1 MIRLIVEN
9 NLDSEEEWG
18 KIIQCFITKTNQY
31 FGSSD
36 LNITIEW
43 LNVLKEKSLKI
54 ERDKSF
60 HKQFIN
66 TLHPKIREVCLKG
79 FNSGEYANSV
89 ENGCKEI
96 NSRLKK
102 NI

>member
-36 LNITIEW
+36 LNITIE
-43 LNVLKEKSLKI
+43 
-54 ERDKSF
+54 
-60 HKQFIN
+60 
-66 TLHPKIREVCLKG
+66 
-79 FNSGEYANSV
+79 
-89 ENGCKEI
+89 
-96 NSRLKK
+96 
-102 NI
+102 